1 MTKKETQQGII
12 EVLIRKGLMED
23 TQIIELLELLGEDKF
38 YDFVLRMSGQTLKI
52 PSADRILREYRN
64 ELIGRTL
71 DEVDNRFV
79 RKELRI
85 KWDLTSANLS
95 MIYSKYKRDVETGE
109 FDPEIKSHEIMIKKI
124 RERRKRGEIDGKQA
138 LEQTR
143 TFNQFIVHRKKELEF
158 CLKLASIDYPESMD
172 SGKNDYFAKAL
183 RRIRKQIHDS
193 EAAKVRRKVRNEK
206 RILKEK

>member
-1 MTKKETQQGII
+1 MTEEEIKQGLID
-12 EVLIRKGLMED
+12 VLIRKNLVD
-23 TQIIELLELLGEDKF
+23 QALIFELLELLGEDRF
-38 YDFVLRMSGQTLKI
+38 YDFITRFAGQTLKM
-52 PSADRILREYRN
+52 PSIDKLLREYRN

-79 RKELRI
+79 RKELRA

-109 FDPEIKSHEIMIKKI
+109 FDPEIQSHEIMIKKI
-124 RERRKRGEIDGKQA
+124 KERRRRGEISGERA
-138 LEQTR
+138 LEGIR
-143 TFNQFIVHRKKELEF
+143 TFNEFIAQRKKELEF
-158 CLKLASIDYPESMD
+158 CLKLAAINYPEGID
-172 SGKNDYFAKAL
+172 SEKNDFFAKAL
-183 RRIRKQIHDS
+183 RRIRKQIRDS